1 MNKAFCKQ
9 LLTEFVVPLL
19 FISLFF
25 GMAAVWPLDWLSPS
39 TASTEVVPDV
49 REDVKK
55 PVTAIDG
62 RRLAGGAPSVSDGLK
77 EAGAITR

>member
-9 LLTEFVVPLL
+9 LLTEFLLPLL

-25 GMAAVWPLDWLSPS
+25 GMAAVWPLDWLAPS
-39 TASTEVVPDV
+39 TASSDVVPDA

-62 RRLAGGAPSVSDGLK
+62 PRLAGGAPTLSVEPK